1 MKLARQY
8 YVAIGQPNRTRF
20 IGRRGAF
27 HGLTLGALGL
37 TMRDVVRTPYEPL
50 IAQDNVSFVSTPNT
64 YRDMKE
70 TETVDEYVKRLADEL
85 DDEFQRVGPGNVCA
99 FMAETVTGSVSSE
112 SLYASAIANRNACF
126 SQMAA

>member
-1 MKLARQY
+1 
-8 YVAIGQPNRTRF
+8 
-20 IGRRGAF
+20 
-27 HGLTLGALGL
+27 
-37 TMRDVVRTPYEPL
+37 MRDVVRTPYEPL